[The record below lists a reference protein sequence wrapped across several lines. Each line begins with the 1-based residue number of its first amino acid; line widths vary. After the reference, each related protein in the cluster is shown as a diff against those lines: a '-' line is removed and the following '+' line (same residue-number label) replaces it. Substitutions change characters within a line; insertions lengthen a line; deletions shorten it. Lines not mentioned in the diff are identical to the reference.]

1 MSDNLASKQASKQAS
16 EQARNRTLD
25 IYKGLLIILV
35 VIRHV
40 LQYSVTDEG
49 GILTNIIWAIQMP
62 GFMLVSGYFSV
73 RKIENMHELSKRIV
87 NLMQHYSLPFLSWWF
102 LINVLLLGGF
112 DRNVLTAANHIAFH
126 VDSGMWFLWVV
137 FILSIVVTICNYIS
151 SRNTAY
157 HAVKTATAAL
167 VMLGILGIIGILFG
181 IRFIG
186 IKFILYYSVFYG
198 SGYLLRKTQDIWK
211 QFIDKYSGWIV
222 FIALIC
228 FATVVFNN
236 DLYHCEDDFVSI
248 ALRCIAGFSGNIVL
262 LWIAN
267 KYKEIFERVR
277 LDRIGLYTLEI
288 YTTHMYV
295 NGLMGAGN
303 TSEFFTVTGFA
314 NFTVSLIL
322 TIVFTVIL
330 TMIIK
335 SIPYANFLLYG
346 KRESN

>member
-1 MSDNLASKQASKQAS
+1 M
-16 EQARNRTLD
+16 
-25 IYKGLLIILV
+25 
-35 VIRHV
+35 
-40 LQYSVTDEG
+40 DEG
-49 GILTNIIWAIQMP
+49 GVLTNIIWAVQMP
-62 GFMLVSGYFSV
+62 GFMLISGYFSA
-73 RKIENMHELSKRIV
+73 RNIENMHELSKRIV
-87 NLMQHYSLPFLSWWF
+87 GSMKHYALPFLSWWF
-102 LINVLLLGGF
+102 LVSVLLLGGF

-137 FILSIVVTICNYIS
+137 FILSIIANICNYIS

-157 HAVKTATAAL
+157 YAVKTAAAAL
-167 VMLGILGIIGILFG
+167 VMLGMLGIVGILVG

-198 SGYLLRKTQDIWK
+198 SGWLLRKTQDTWK
-211 QFIDKYSGWIV
+211 QFIDKYSSLIEFVAIVGFSAIV
-222 FIALIC
+222 F
-228 FATVVFNN
+228 NY
-236 DLYHCEDDFVSI
+236 DLYHCEDDLISI

-267 KYKEIFERVR
+267 KYKDDFERVC

-303 TSEFFTVTGFA
+303 TSGFFTVPGFA

-322 TIVFTVIL
+322 TIIFTAIL

>member
-1 MSDNLASKQASKQAS
+1 M
-16 EQARNRTLD
+16 
-25 IYKGLLIILV
+25 
-35 VIRHV
+35 
-40 LQYSVTDEG
+40 TDEG
-49 GILTNIIWAIQMP
+49 GVLTNIIWAVQMP
-62 GFMLVSGYFSV
+62 GFMLISGYFSA

-87 NLMQHYSLPFLSWWF
+87 GSMKHYALPFLSWWF
-102 LINVLLLGGF
+102 LVSVLLLGGF

-137 FILSIVVTICNYIS
+137 FILSIIANICNYIS

-157 HAVKTATAAL
+157 YAVKTAAAAL
-167 VMLGILGIIGILFG
+167 VMLGMLGIVGILVG

-198 SGYLLRKTQDIWK
+198 SGWLLRKTQDTWK
-211 QFIDKYSGWIV
+211 QFIDKYSSLVEFVAIVCFSAIV
-222 FIALIC
+222 F
-228 FATVVFNN
+228 NY
-236 DLYHCEDDFVSI
+236 DLYHCEDDLISI

-267 KYKEIFERVR
+267 KYKDDFERVC

-303 TSEFFTVTGFA
+303 TSGFFTVPGFA

-322 TIVFTVIL
+322 TIIFTAIL